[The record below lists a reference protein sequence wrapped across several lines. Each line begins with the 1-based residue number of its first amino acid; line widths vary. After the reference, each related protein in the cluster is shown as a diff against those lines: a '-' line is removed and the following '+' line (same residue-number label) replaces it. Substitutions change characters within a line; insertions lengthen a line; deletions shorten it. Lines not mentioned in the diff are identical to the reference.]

1 VSLVRLAGEIAR
13 SVATVGR
20 IAVEGEVHRP
30 TRIGSGRV
38 YFTLRDRAAQIS
50 VACPSGRAA
59 RCRTVAGER
68 VCVVGTLSWLNER
81 GQLQLVADEVT
92 PVGDG
97 AVAAMVAEARR
108 RLAADGLLDRPR
120 RPLPRLPQVIGV
132 VCGSEAAVR
141 KDIESVVA
149 TRFPGYPMAVAETV
163 VSGPGAAVSI
173 MAALAELTREPG
185 VEVVILAR
193 GGGDATQLLPWSDEE
208 LCRAVCGCPVPVV
221 SAIGHEG
228 DRPLCDEVAD
238 LRCGT
243 PSLAAAAVV
252 PDRAALVAEL
262 AVSQDRARSASLA
275 YLDRADRR
283 LAAVDTAR
291 AVTAGL
297 GLASGRLDRT
307 GGQLRLLHPHRQL
320 AEAGRRLAG
329 VDCSSPARRHLERAD
344 GRLGALDW
352 WGSATRGLER
362 ATARLEADRR
372 HLDALSPGRVL
383 DRGYA
388 VVRTGGGQV
397 VRRADQV
404 ATGQHID
411 VRLAAGRVGA
421 RVEEVV
427 DDGR

>member
-30 TRIGSGRV
+30 TKIGSGRV

-50 VACPSGRAA
+50 VVCPSGRAA

-68 VCVVGTLSWLNER
+68 VCVVGTLSWHNER

-108 RLAADGLLDRPR
+108 RLGADGLLDRPR
-120 RPLPRLPQVIGV
+120 RLVPRLPQVIGV

-149 TRFPGYPMAVAETV
+149 TRFPGYPMAVVETA

-173 MAALAELTREPG
+173 MGALEELAREPG

-208 LCRAVCGCPVPVV
+208 LCRAVCAYPVPVV

-243 PSLAAAAVV
+243 PSMAAAAVV
-252 PDRAALVAEL
+252 PDRAAML
-262 AVSQDRARSASLA
+262 AQLAACQDRARAACLA
-275 YLDRADRR
+275 LLERADRR
-283 LAAVDTAR
+283 LDAVDTAG
-291 AVTAGL
+291 AVTAA
-297 GLASGRLDRT
+297 LALAANRLDGAAGR
-307 GGQLRLLHPHRQL
+307 LRLLHPYRQL

-329 VDCSSPARRHLERAD
+329 VERSRPARRHLEQAD
-344 GRLGALDW
+344 RRLRALDW
-352 WGSATRGLER
+352 RGFAHRRLER
-362 ATARLEADRR
+362 ATARLDADRR
-372 HLDALSPGRVL
+372 QLDALSPARVL

-388 VVRTGGGQV
+388 VVRTSEGQV
-397 VRRADQV
+397 VRRAAQV
-404 ATGQHID
+404 AAGRRID
-411 VRLAAGRVGA
+411 VQLAAGRVGA
-421 RVEEVV
+421 RVEEVI